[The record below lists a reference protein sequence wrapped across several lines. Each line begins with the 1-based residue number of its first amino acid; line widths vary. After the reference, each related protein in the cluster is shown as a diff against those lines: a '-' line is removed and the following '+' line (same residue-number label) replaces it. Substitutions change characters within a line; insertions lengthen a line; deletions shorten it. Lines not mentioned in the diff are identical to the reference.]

1 MLNSKYGE
9 YENGVLYTL
18 TLCTNQQDE
27 DSEPEDLWLPVGICL
42 SEVVAFRMAA
52 PDEDEDGEIA
62 GKVRIDTRRDGYT
75 LYIPFGEFKN
85 FFREWKQTGV
95 GLEPKS

>member
-1 MLNSKYGE
+1 MLDSKYGE

-18 TLCTNQQDE
+18 TLCTNYSEEDE
-27 DSEPEDLWLPVGICL
+27 ETEDLWLPVGICL
-42 SEVVAFRMAA
+42 SEIVAFRMAA

-62 GKVRIDTRRDGYT
+62 GKVRVDTRREGYT
-75 LYIPFGEFKN
+75 LYIPFGKFKN
-85 FFREWKQTGV
+85 FFKAWKQAGV